1 METTQTYTLLPVNLQ
16 LDDVLREVR
25 DLVAGSSISAEVTRP
40 SDPITRQLV
49 AEQLLAAMSGPDA
62 AARERARKIFIKH
75 GYLDETTNK
84 FRSADSAS
92 DRAAAAHTLGIVGSH
107 LATAHLIA
115 GIFDSEPEVSRA
127 AAEALARIG
136 DPAVSMGPLNTLI
149 NTPDDQTATD
159 RSKFAAPSYLRI
171 QPELVEPEQSIEFEP
186 ESERRSVESERT
198 LEFERSVESGRSIE
212 SEITVEFEQS
222 AESWRSVD
230 PERRDEYRP
239 VADVDTADLPS
250 EIVAGLTS
258 VLPDDRV
265 EALAR
270 LTQSGAKET
279 FKLIVNSFAD
289 VSPDVRNAAARALY
303 ELDPAHSAEPFGR
316 AIEESSAEQGRNIG
330 IALAASGVAGRAIE
344 DLGGDSREDAYNSLC
359 LLFAMAKTGEI
370 RPLIKAIEEHPSGE
384 VRRAAVKL
392 LTLNGQSE
400 VAAEAAKRRLMAPV
414 K

>member
-1 METTQTYTLLPVNLQ
+1 VETTQTYTLLPVNLQ

-40 SDPITRQLV
+40 NDPITRQLV
-49 AEQLLAAMSGPDA
+49 AEQLLAAMSGPDPA
-62 AARERARKIFIKH
+62 AQERARKIFIKH
-75 GYLDETTNK
+75 GYLDETTAQ
-84 FRSADSAS
+84 FRGADSAS
-92 DRAAAAHTLGIVGSH
+92 DRAAAAYTLGIVGSR

-115 GIFDSEPEVSRA
+115 GIFDREPEVSRA

-149 NTPDDQTATD
+149 NTPGVQTPTD

-171 QPELVEPEQSIEFEP
+171 QPELVEPEQSVEFEP
-186 ESERRSVESERT
+186 ESERRSVGSERT
-198 LEFERSVESGRSIE
+198 
-212 SEITVEFEQS
+212 VEFDP
-222 AESWRSVD
+222 SVAS
-230 PERRDEYRP
+230 ERTVEYRP
-239 VADVDTADLPS
+239 IADTDTADLPA

-258 VLPDDRV
+258 LLANERV
-265 EALAR
+265 EALAKIK
-270 LTQSGAKET
+270 QSGAKET

-303 ELDPAHSAEPFGR
+303 ELDPDHSAEPFGR

-330 IALAASGVAGRAIE
+330 IALATSGVAGRAIE

>member
-1 METTQTYTLLPVNLQ
+1 VETTQTYTLLPVNLQ

-40 SDPITRQLV
+40 NDPITRQLV
-49 AEQLLAAMSGPDA
+49 AEQLLAAMSGPDPA
-62 AARERARKIFIKH
+62 AQERARKIFIKH
-75 GYLDETTNK
+75 GYLDETTAQ
-84 FRSADSAS
+84 FRGADSAS
-92 DRAAAAHTLGIVGSH
+92 DRAAAAYTLGIVGSH

-149 NTPDDQTATD
+149 NTPGVQTPTD

-171 QPELVEPEQSIEFEP
+171 QPELVEPEQSVEFEP
-186 ESERRSVESERT
+186 ESERRSVASERT
-198 LEFERSVESGRSIE
+198 V
-212 SEITVEFEQS
+212 
-222 AESWRSVD
+222 
-230 PERRDEYRP
+230 EYRP
-239 VADVDTADLPS
+239 IADTDTADLPA

-258 VLPDDRV
+258 LLANERV
-265 EALAR
+265 EALAKIKE
-270 LTQSGAKET
+270 SGAKET

-289 VSPDVRNAAARALY
+289 VSSDVRNAAARALY
-303 ELDPAHSAEPFGR
+303 ELDPDHSAEPFGR

-330 IALAASGVAGRAIE
+330 IALATSGVAGRAIE

>member
-1 METTQTYTLLPVNLQ
+1 
-16 LDDVLREVR
+16 
-25 DLVAGSSISAEVTRP
+25 
-40 SDPITRQLV
+40 
-49 AEQLLAAMSGPDA
+49 MSGPDGA
-62 AARERARKIFIKH
+62 AQERARKIFIKH

-92 DRAAAAHTLGIVGSH
+92 DRAAAAYTLGIVGSH

-171 QPELVEPEQSIEFEP
+171 QPELPEPEQSVEFEP
-186 ESERRSVESERT
+186 ESERRSVGSEKT
-198 LEFERSVESGRSIE
+198 VELERSVESERSIE
-212 SEITVEFEQS
+212 YQPLVID
-222 AESWRSVD
+222 A
-230 PERRDEYRP
+230 
-239 VADVDTADLPS
+239 DTADVPA

-258 VLPDDRV
+258 LLSEDRV
-265 EALAR
+265 EALSR

-279 FKLIVNSFAD
+279 VKLTVNAFAD
-289 VSPDVRNAAARALY
+289 ISPDVRNAAVRALY

-400 VAAEAAKRRLMAPV
+400 VAAAAAKRRLMAPV
-414 K
+414 KW

>member
-1 METTQTYTLLPVNLQ
+1 VETTQTYTLLPVNLQ

-40 SDPITRQLV
+40 NDPITRQLV
-49 AEQLLAAMSGPDA
+49 AEQLLAAMSGPDPA
-62 AARERARKIFIKH
+62 AQERARKIFIKH

-92 DRAAAAHTLGIVGSH
+92 DRAAAAYTLGIVGSH

-149 NTPDDQTATD
+149 NTPGVQTPTD

-171 QPELVEPEQSIEFEP
+171 QPELVEPEQSVEFEP
-186 ESERRSVESERT
+186 ESERRSVGSERT
-198 LEFERSVESGRSIE
+198 
-212 SEITVEFEQS
+212 VEFDP
-222 AESWRSVD
+222 SVAS
-230 PERRDEYRP
+230 ERTVEYRP
-239 VADVDTADLPS
+239 IADTDTADLPA

-258 VLPDDRV
+258 LLANERV
-265 EALAR
+265 EALAKIKE
-270 LTQSGAKET
+270 SGAKET

-289 VSPDVRNAAARALY
+289 VSSDVRNAAARALY
-303 ELDPAHSAEPFGR
+303 ELDPDHSAEPFGR

-330 IALAASGVAGRAIE
+330 IALATSGVAGRAIE

>member
-1 METTQTYTLLPVNLQ
+1 VETTQTYTLLPVNLQ

-49 AEQLLAAMSGPDA
+49 AEQLLAAMSGPDLA
-62 AARERARKIFIKH
+62 AQERARKIFIKH

-149 NTPDDQTATD
+149 NTPSDQTATD

-171 QPELVEPEQSIEFEP
+171 QPELVEREQSVEFEDT
-186 ESERRSVESERT
+186 VESERSVASERT
-198 LEFERSVESGRSIE
+198 VEFEQTVESERSVESGRS
-212 SEITVEFEQS
+212 VEFG
-222 AESWRSVD
+222 RSV
-230 PERRDEYRP
+230 EYRP
-239 VADVDTADLPS
+239 VTDSDTADLPA

-258 VLPDDRV
+258 LLSEERV
-265 EALAR
+265 EALAQ
-270 LTQSGAKET
+270 LTQSGAKAT
-279 FKLIVNSFAD
+279 FKLIVDSFAD

-303 ELDPAHSAEPFGR
+303 ELDPDHSAEPFGR
-316 AIEESSAEQGRNIG
+316 AIEESSVEQGRNIG
-330 IALAASGVAGRAIE
+330 IALAASGVACRAIE

-400 VAAEAAKRRLMAPV
+400 VDAAAAKRRLMAPV

>member
-40 SDPITRQLV
+40 NDPITRQLV
-49 AEQLLAAMSGPDA
+49 AEQLLAAMSGPDPA
-62 AARERARKIFIKH
+62 AQERARKIFIKH
-75 GYLDETTNK
+75 GYLDETTNR

-149 NTPDDQTATD
+149 NTPEDQTATD

-171 QPELVEPEQSIEFEP
+171 QPELIEPEQSVEFEP
-186 ESERRSVESERT
+186 ESERRSVGSEKT
-198 LEFERSVESGRSIE
+198 IEFERSVESE
-212 SEITVEFEQS
+212 
-222 AESWRSVD
+222 RSV
-230 PERRDEYRP
+230 EYRP
-239 VADVDTADLPS
+239 VADADTADLPA

-258 VLPDDRV
+258 LLSEERV
-265 EALAR
+265 EALSR

-303 ELDPAHSAEPFGR
+303 ELDPDHSAEPFGR

-400 VAAEAAKRRLMAPV
+400 VAAAAAKRRLMAPV

>member
-49 AEQLLAAMSGPDA
+49 AEQLLAVMSGSDPA
-62 AARERARKIFIKH
+62 AQERARKIFIKH
-75 GYLDETTNK
+75 GYLDETTTQ

-149 NTPDDQTATD
+149 NTQSDQAATD
-159 RSKFAAPSYLRI
+159 RSKFVGPSYLRI
-171 QPELVEPEQSIEFEP
+171 QPELVEPEHRVEFERTA
-186 ESERRSVESERT
+186 ESARSVESERT
-198 LEFERSVESGRSIE
+198 VEFEQRVEPERSVESGRS
-212 SEITVEFEQS
+212 V
-222 AESWRSVD
+222 
-230 PERRDEYRP
+230 EYRP
-239 VADVDTADLPS
+239 LMIDADTADLPS

-258 VLPDDRV
+258 LLSEERV
-265 EALAR
+265 EALSR

-289 VSPDVRNAAARALY
+289 VSADVRNAAARALY
-303 ELDPAHSAEPFGR
+303 ELDPDHSAEPFGR

-400 VAAEAAKRRLMAPV
+400 VAAEAAKRRLMAPA